1 MEKENMITAYKMAWF
16 LIKIFLLIV
25 FGLLIYVC
33 TFLIFIDTY
42 WSQHSIMF
50 VGPTALWHWI
60 GKEGKLVRDSVLFSA
75 QTYPIRIC
83 IISKPTG
90 GWCSQYSGIS
100 ALLEKGLGLT
110 WACLSPRE
118 YDRHWRE
125 SIGLEGARSASEQ
138 TGQGRSVEGGKS
150 NHEHGAFIYFA
161 KLTFKNYL
169 SAPAIKW
176 LLQVETNL
184 LFVISI
190 FLFKQVI
197 D

>member
-1 MEKENMITAYKMAWF
+1 MITAYKMAWF

-25 FGLLIYVC
+25 FGLLIYVW

-75 QTYPIRIC
+75 QTYRIRIC

-100 ALLEKGLGLT
+100 ALLEKGLGGHEHV
-110 WACLSPRE
+110 WSPRE

-125 SIGLEGARSASEQ
+125 NIGSEGVDQLQSKQVRAE
-138 TGQGRSVEGGKS
+138 VWKEGKS

-161 KLTFKNYL
+161 KLTFK
-169 SAPAIKW
+169 K
-176 LLQVETNL
+176 
-184 LFVISI
+184 LFICPCHKVA
-190 FLFKQVI
+190 LTGWN
-197 D
+197 